1 MAHKISQEQK
11 KAFFNYIKEFYGKG
25 GEYKEFFPRDFLFE
39 FLSDAEILKGIE
51 EYLTIVDEK
60 SWGGGDSIDRENV
73 KWIMMSNRHD
83 KIAKQIDKLKKKLAK
98 YPKLEEKN
106 LENFNKLSFGI

>member
-1 MAHKISQEQK
+1 MKLSPKETAD
-11 KAFFNYIKEFYGKG
+11 FLYYIRDFYGKDG
-25 GEYKEFFPRDFLFE
+25 CYEEFFAPNKLTDM
-39 FLSDAEILKGIE
+39 EILRGIT

-83 KIAKQIDKLKKKLAK
+83 KIAKQIAKLKTQLAK
-98 YPKLEEKN
+98 YPKLEKKN
-106 LENFNKLSFGI
+106 LENFNKLSLGI

>member
-1 MAHKISQEQK
+1 MAHKISQEQT
-11 KAFFNYIKEFYGKG
+11 KAFFNYLKEFYGKG
-25 GEYKEFFPRDFLFE
+25 GVYEEFFAPD

-83 KIAKQIDKLKKKLAK
+83 RIAKQIEFLKAHLEK
-98 YPKLEEKN
+98 YPKVEEKN
-106 LENFNKLSFGI
+106 LENFNKLSLGI

>member
-1 MAHKISQEQK
+1 MSIKIETSELNE
-11 KAFFNYIKEFYGKG
+11 FFKYLKDFYGRG
-25 GEYKEFFPRDFLFE
+25 GIYAEFFVGNPLTDG
-39 FLSDAEILKGIE
+39 EILKGIE
-51 EYLTIVDEK
+51 EYLNIVDED

-83 KIAKQIDKLKKKLAK
+83 SIAKQIAILKDQLKR